1 MTDRPTRRTVLR
13 AAAVG
18 TVGLLGTGGVRRRG
32 APYGIRV
39 DTFGTVR
46 DERTRRRAQGPG
58 RVLFRAGENYYYGGR
73 RNLAVGN
80 TEVVAGM
87 IRDRTGADLYKIE
100 PADRLPGLL

>member
-18 TVGLLGTGGVRRRG
+18 TVGLAGRAGGVRRRG
-32 APYGIRV
+32 APYGIGL

-58 RVLFRAGENYYYGGR
+58 RVLFPR
-73 RNLAVGN
+73 R
-80 TEVVAGM
+80 
-87 IRDRTGADLYKIE
+87 
-100 PADRLPGLL
+100 